1 MTNAITD
8 KTMKWLDFT
17 PHGFHLVPSKLPS
30 GLTVLVMVGKIES
43 NFQRDGLAKL
53 GFKEVGKNTFYS
65 NRYTRDGGKISGLR
79 PSMFTEFW
87 PNMVVRQMT
96 YDEVYRP
103 WLAQNATQ
111 VKETESASSN
121 SLQTESGMPVTDP
134 VPTAVLQNPP
144 ERIVSKSDIT
154 PLTQATFLGLNEFNE
169 SVYLGVDG
177 RFAQN
182 ESGTV
187 SGEDLIN
194 SNPSRLLKVCDLV
207 LFNSTSK
214 LEGIN
219 SCAKGIVNELV
230 EGKSL
235 SYSDLKQKAAI
246 WFDAPIEKIESRQ
259 DKGIPIFLSIQRAV
273 EGSIASEVR
282 NLISSQ
288 EVRDSNY
295 AASKYLALYS
305 RRPVVPRSEIIGLAN
320 SSNSLIS
327 SDLPPSISKMIGDFT
342 SSLPDEPTITIPFAS
357 TGAALTFLR
366 DDARVNVV
374 SQDREV
380 GLSKFGIPEYLTGK
394 NIRFMDGDLFN
405 GAIDS
410 RSTDCLI
417 FVAPSGLLKGPI
429 NIDTLSVDRYEH
441 QLAVSLLRSMKDTGK
456 ALLVLQADGVSNMGS
471 VNRESFP
478 FHSYIH
484 QHYNV
489 SAFID
494 IDSSVTNTSS
504 TEALRAYVIS
514 GRKPI
519 PEFDI
524 EIPQTCDIL
533 YSHEQISNWS
543 EKLADPTFTYV
554 KPTALSI
561 TVIDEEIRINEYQA
575 KYVPVCELGE
585 ATSMIPKNLALAT
598 RQGFIKFLTK
608 HPNLTEFVSDRLQM
622 GVDELSV
629 FEPEQIDA
637 IALAIWSNESNLG
650 FLNGDDTGEGKGRV
664 QAALMRYHV
673 LNGRKAVFLTSSHA
687 LFSDIW
693 RDIVA
698 IKSEDLFKPLL
709 MNDNSTILDDQ
720 GNILFTADP
729 KKTERLVNSNGIPD
743 ENIIMGTYSQISRA
757 TEYEHGTN
765 KPIPNKAAW
774 LTNLATGNFISLDE
788 SHLAAGTS
796 NTNVKV
802 ERILSASAYCMYSSG
817 TWAKTEKNFSVYS
830 KLLRGIEPSTITKA
844 IDKGGDALLEIFA
857 ASLAADGRFIRR
869 EKDISNLHIETVIDS
884 EKLPRNILLNNSF
897 ARVMQGMSVLTGNL
911 DRVINK
917 SNEELA
923 KKLEANLPQ
932 NSKRTIKT
940 RDIGLNTTGFSSQL
954 SNLSKQFLLAVNCE
968 SSAEIALEEIR
979 ANRKPFLV
987 MEFTG
992 NTFIQS
998 MYDKRAEQIKNGQAT
1013 DFVFKGELQFRDL
1026 IHSVLDRSL
1035 CINPRKSQAPS
1046 MTYEQILSGQE
1057 LADFKDSL
1065 KSLREEIDNMPEL
1078 AFMPI
1083 DSIRHKIESADIT
1096 FAELT
1101 SRTLRIDKIDENTY
1115 EFVKF
1120 KRSKSDI
1127 KDKTNLFNNGGIDAL
1142 LGTKPACAGISI
1154 HASKTFND
1162 QRQRTMIEVEVFR
1175 NISDRIQIL
1184 GRTNRRGQVIAPR
1197 ILSVG
1202 SGLPAQERFNAMSNA
1217 ALMRMSANVTSNRNS
1232 AMYLDTTNLLNSEGD
1247 LICQKYLEVNP
1258 DYIFKLG
1265 LNHEDVYVKNITK
1278 SSIES
1283 LSRKVTGRL
1292 SLLEFDEQE
1301 KVYNE
1306 LSSEY
1311 NIRIQDLNNRG
1322 INPFNPRHL
1331 DIKATETGRQ
1341 LYKGTEKTFY
1351 NSVFDEPIKLVEI
1364 TYPEKIKPWNTDHIL
1379 DAIDK
1384 NSSWLSKDS
1393 RLKDSRLLGAPS
1405 LKPIAEIILAKQDA
1419 LLLGAADG
1427 DSSYLK
1433 AVETDLS
1440 NRRASK
1446 AAGLDYTPM
1455 KTTLLTES
1463 IINMIVRLEYLRDT
1477 LPKIQLGTILTMPNN
1492 FYLDFHLQGDCV
1504 VTGIRLPQ
1512 HGSEHNPSQYVLEVI
1527 APGESESMQISLD
1540 QFFNSRDLELIKA
1553 ATFSESHSL
1562 AAEFDSHQEGVVFR
1576 DAITL
1581 EGNMFLAAL
1590 ECADQG
1596 LGVPVTYTTDAGES
1610 RRAIMLRHDLNVEAM
1625 IYRPVTIHSSKMAAD
1640 YLRTN
1645 PSHYISNTEKRSD
1658 VGSLAIQMSQSKDR
1672 YILTLPSTVKA
1683 SRQFVMDEPLKQI
1696 LNNRPIEEARSY
1708 KTMDIFENELDA
1720 VVSRLYKLGVS
1731 FITKPKGLE
1740 WINRYEANQINVASP
1755 LSNQAV
1761 HTSHS
1766 FNKI

>member
-1 MTNAITD
+1 MNNDTTD

-17 PHGFHLVPSKLPS
+17 PHGLHLVPSKLPS
-30 GLTVLVMVGKIES
+30 GLTVLVMVGKIET
-43 NFQRDGLAKL
+43 NLEREGLAKL
-53 GFKEVGKNTFYS
+53 GFKEVGNNTFYS

-79 PSMFTEFW
+79 PSLFAELW
-87 PNMVVRQMT
+87 PNMIVRQMT

-103 WLAQNATQ
+103 WLAISPTQ
-111 VKETESASSN
+111 EKELEPLPSSSIPVESVVPVVNPELSVEAVN
-121 SLQTESGMPVTDP
+121 QREST
-134 VPTAVLQNPP
+134 
-144 ERIVSKSDIT
+144 VSKSDIT
-154 PLTQATFLGLNEFNE
+154 PLAQATFLGLNEFNE
-169 SVYLGVDG
+169 RVYLGVDG
-177 RFAQN
+177 RFVQN
-182 ESGTV
+182 DSGIV
-187 SGEDLIN
+187 SGEDLMN
-194 SNPSRLLKVCDLV
+194 ASPSRLLKVFDLV
-207 LFNSTSK
+207 MFNSASK

-219 SCAKGIVNELV
+219 SCAKGIVHELV
-230 EGKSL
+230 AGKSF
-235 SYSDLKQKAAI
+235 SYSDLKEKAAI
-246 WFDAPIEKIESRQ
+246 WFDAPIKKIEARQ
-259 DKGIPIFLSIQRAV
+259 DKGIPIFLTIQRAV
-273 EGSIASEVR
+273 EGVIASEMR

-288 EVRDSNY
+288 EERDSNY

-305 RRPVVPRSEIIGLAN
+305 RRPVVPRSEFLGLAN
-320 SSNSLIS
+320 SSNSLVS
-327 SDLPPSISKMIGDFT
+327 SDLPPSLSKMIGDFT
-342 SSLPDEPTITIPFAS
+342 SSLPDAPTITIPFAS
-357 TGAALTFLR
+357 TGAALTFIR
-366 DDARVNVV
+366 DDARVNVI
-374 SQDREV
+374 SQDKEV
-380 GLSKFGIPEYLTGK
+380 GLSKFGIPEYLLAK
-394 NIRFMDGDLFN
+394 NIRFVDGDLFN

-417 FVAPSGLLKGPI
+417 FVAPSGILNRPI
-429 NIDTLSVDRYEH
+429 NVDNLSVERYEH

-456 ALLVLQADGVSNMGS
+456 ALLVVQADGVSNMGS
-471 VNRESFP
+471 VNSSSFP

-489 SAFID
+489 SSFID
-494 IDSSVTNTSS
+494 IDATVTNASS
-504 TEALRAYVIS
+504 TEALRVYVIS

-543 EKLADPTFTYV
+543 EQLADPSFTYV

-561 TVIDEEIRINEYQA
+561 SVIDEEIRINEYQA

-608 HPNLTEFVSDRLQM
+608 HPNITEFVSERLQM
-622 GVDELSV
+622 GINELSV

-698 IKSEDLFKPLL
+698 INSEDLFKPLL

-720 GNILFTADP
+720 GNILFSADS
-729 KKTERLVNSNGIPD
+729 KKTEQLVNSNGIPD

-757 TEYEHGTN
+757 TEYEVDPNDGIR
-765 KPIPNKAAW
+765 KAIPNKAAW

-796 NTNVKV
+796 NTNLKV
-802 ERILSASAYCMYSSG
+802 EKILSASAYCMYSSG

-884 EKLPRNILLNNSF
+884 NKLPRNIILNDAF
-897 ARVMQGMSVLTGNL
+897 ARIMQGMSVLTGNL

-954 SNLSKQFLLAVNCE
+954 SNLSKQFLLALNCE

-992 NTFIQS
+992 NTFVQS
-998 MYDKRAEQIKNGQAT
+998 MYDKRVELIKNGQAE
-1013 DFVFKGELQFRDL
+1013 DFVFHGELQFKDL
-1026 IHSVLDRSL
+1026 LHSVLNKSL
-1035 CINPRKSQAPS
+1035 CVNPRKSNAPA
-1046 MTYEQILSGQE
+1046 MTYEQILGGQE
-1057 LADFKDSL
+1057 LADFKESL
-1065 KSLREEIDNMPEL
+1065 KSLRQEIDNMPDL

-1083 DSIRHKIESADIT
+1083 DSIRHKIESEDIT

-1101 SRTLRIDKIDENTY
+1101 SRTLRIDKIGDNTY

-1127 KDKTNLFNNGGIDAL
+1127 KDKTNLYNNGGVDVL

-1292 SLLEFDEQE
+1292 SLLEFSEQE

-1311 NIRIQDLNNRG
+1311 NTRIQDLNNRG

-1341 LYKGTEKTFY
+1341 LYKGTEKSFY
-1351 NSVFDEPIKLVEI
+1351 PSVFDEPIKLVEI
-1364 TYPEKIKPWNTDHIL
+1364 TYPEAIKPWNTDHIL

-1393 RLKDSRLLGAPS
+1393 RLQGAAS
-1405 LKPIAEIILAKQDA
+1405 LKPIADIILAKQDA

-1433 AVETDLS
+1433 AVEEDLS
-1440 NRRASK
+1440 NRRAAK

-1477 LPKIQLGTILTMPNN
+1477 LPKLQLGTILTMPNN

-1504 VTGIRLPQ
+1504 VTGLRLPQ

-1553 ATFSESHSL
+1553 STFNESHSL
-1562 AAEFDSHQEGVVFR
+1562 AAEFDSHREGVVFR

-1596 LGVPVTYTTDAGES
+1596 LGVPVTYTTDTGES
-1610 RRAIMLRHDLNVEAM
+1610 RRAIMLRHDLNVESM

-1658 VGSLAIQMSQSKDR
+1658 AGSLAIQMSQSKDR

-1683 SRQFVMDEPLKQI
+1683 SREFIMDEPLKQI
-1696 LNNRPIEEARSY
+1696 LNNRQVEETRTY

-1720 VVSRLYKLGVS
+1720 VMSRLYKLGVS

-1740 WINRYEANQINVASP
+1740 WINRYEANQIHVSSP
-1755 LSNQAV
+1755 LLNQSV
-1761 HTSHS
+1761 HTTHS
-1766 FNKI
+1766 FSKI